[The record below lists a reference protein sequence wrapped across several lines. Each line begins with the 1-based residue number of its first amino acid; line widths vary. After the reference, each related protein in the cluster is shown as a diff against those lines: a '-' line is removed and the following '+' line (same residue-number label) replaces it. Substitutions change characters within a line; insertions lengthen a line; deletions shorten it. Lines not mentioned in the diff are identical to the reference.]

1 MKIPDKVTDE
11 QLEIIK
17 TTEGYIR
24 VASVPGSGKTFVL
37 TYRIAYL
44 ITELYV
50 DPASIVALTFTNKA
64 AGEMKQRENYV
75 LDFEDVMHFA
85 LYILDHFPDAK
96 KKWQDRCQ
104 YVLCDEF
111 QDVSAEQGRLLSVL
125 SGRFGNLFV
134 VGDDDQNIYSWRGSN
149 PEYMIH
155 FHEDYPEVKSYQLT
169 ENFRSTPQVVE
180 LAKALIIQN
189 KNRLKK
195 DMFTRNLSGAKPV
208 FNQLKTEKEESAWI
222 ANCIGREMEQ
232 GKKYSD
238 FVVLVRVL
246 TIHTAKGLEFDTVFI
261 PGLIENQFPS
271 YRLKNEDEYEEER
284 RLLYVAMTRAKK
296 MLYGIRSLAEA

>member
-17 TTEGYIR
+17 ATEGYIR
-24 VASVPGSGKTFVL
+24 VASVPGSGKMM
-37 TYRIAYL
+37 
-44 ITELYV
+44 
-50 DPASIVALTFTNKA
+50 D
-64 AGEMKQRENYV
+64 EM
-75 LDFEDVMHFA
+75 D
-85 LYILDHFPDAK
+85 K
-96 KKWQDRCQ
+96 KKLDTSYIELMTSEDTTQIDARLETENNA
-104 YVLCDEF
+104 VER
-111 QDVSAEQGRLLSVL
+111 GRLLSVL

-195 DMFTRNLSGAKPV
+195 DMFTRNLPGAKPV
-208 FNQLKTEKEESAWI
+208 FNQLKAECCAGSDDTY
-222 ANCIGREMEQ
+222 RE
-232 GKKYSD
+232 
-238 FVVLVRVL
+238 RV
-246 TIHTAKGLEFDTVFI
+246 GV
-261 PGLIENQFPS
+261 
-271 YRLKNEDEYEEER
+271 
-284 RLLYVAMTRAKK
+284 
-296 MLYGIRSLAEA
+296 

>member
-17 TTEGYIR
+17 ATEGYIR

-64 AGEMKQRENYV
+64 AGEMKQRLKEIIGDKCNC
-75 LDFEDVMHFA
+75 FA
-85 LYILDHFPDAK
+85 GTFHGYCNKILKDEIHRLSFPKTFSILDKKAELDLIREVAEEVQVSLKQSTARKMMDEMDK
-96 KKWQDRCQ
+96 KKLDTSYIELMTSEDTTQIDARLETENNA
-104 YVLCDEF
+104 VER
-111 QDVSAEQGRLLSVL
+111 GRLLSVL

-195 DMFTRNLSGAKPV
+195 DMFTRNSPGAKPV

-222 ANCIGREMEQ
+222 ANSIGREMEQ
-232 GKKYSD
+232 GKS
-238 FVVLVRVL
+238 
-246 TIHTAKGLEFDTVFI
+246 
-261 PGLIENQFPS
+261 
-271 YRLKNEDEYEEER
+271 
-284 RLLYVAMTRAKK
+284 
-296 MLYGIRSLAEA
+296 IRIL

>member
-17 TTEGYIR
+17 ATEGYIR
-24 VASVPGSGKTFVL
+24 VASVPGSGKMM
-37 TYRIAYL
+37 
-44 ITELYV
+44 
-50 DPASIVALTFTNKA
+50 D
-64 AGEMKQRENYV
+64 EM
-75 LDFEDVMHFA
+75 D
-85 LYILDHFPDAK
+85 K
-96 KKWQDRCQ
+96 KKLDTSYIELMTSEDTTQIDARLETENNA
-104 YVLCDEF
+104 VER
-111 QDVSAEQGRLLSVL
+111 GRLLSVL

-208 FNQLKTEKEESAWI
+208 FDQLKTEKEESAWI

-238 FVVLVRVL
+238 LVVLVRASSQ
-246 TIHTAKGLEFDTVFI
+246 T
-261 PGLIENQFPS
+261 
-271 YRLKNEDEYEEER
+271 
-284 RLLYVAMTRAKK
+284 
-296 MLYGIRSLAEA
+296 RSLEEAFVRRKVPYKILSGAQFYETECCAGSDDTYRERVGV

>member
-17 TTEGYIR
+17 ATEGYIR

-64 AGEMKQRENYV
+64 AGEKKQRENYG

-238 FVVLVRVL
+238 FVVLVRASSQ
-246 TIHTAKGLEFDTVFI
+246 T
-261 PGLIENQFPS
+261 
-271 YRLKNEDEYEEER
+271 
-284 RLLYVAMTRAKK
+284 
-296 MLYGIRSLAEA
+296 RSLEEAFVRRKVPYKILSGAKFYETECCAGSDDTYRERVGV